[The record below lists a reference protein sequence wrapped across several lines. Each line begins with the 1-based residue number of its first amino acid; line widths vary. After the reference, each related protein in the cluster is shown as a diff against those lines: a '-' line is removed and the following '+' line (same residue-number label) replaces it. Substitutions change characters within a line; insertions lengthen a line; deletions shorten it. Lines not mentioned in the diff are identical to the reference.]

1 MFNIKSTLLSHQIVV
16 FAWFLVVTGLSTLI
30 LFVPHVEAQQPS
42 SPPSEHSHDD
52 HGEHYHETA
61 LRRFEIITLSS
72 LPFTAIHSYFGVRV
86 VRMIQDNKIA
96 PVLTPKN
103 YRAMGISAVSLS
115 LFIGIWDWWHTRNVD
130 TSEPSIPEW
139 KQPTPPTEEGSPP
152 EGPMAII
159 PSNAQHVMMNNSST
173 FIGQSHLMQQNNQLN
188 GWRTDSAVGLVI
200 PLLQIRF

>member
-1 MFNIKSTLLSHQIVV
+1 MFNINSTLLARYFVV
-16 FAWFLVVTGLSTLI
+16 MVLSTII
-30 LFVPHVEAQQPS
+30 LFVPHAEAQQPS

-52 HGEHYHETA
+52 HEEHYHESA

-72 LPFTAIHSYFGVRV
+72 LPFTAIHSYLGVRA

-96 PVLTPKN
+96 PVLTQKN

-139 KQPTPPTEEGSPP
+139 KQPTPPTEEGSPT
-152 EGPMAII
+152 EGPLAII
-159 PSNAQHVMMNNSST
+159 PSNAQHVMMNNTSNFIGST
-173 FIGQSHLMQQNNQLN
+173 FIGQPYLMQQNHQLN
-188 GWRTDSAVGLVI
+188 IGGTGPSEGLVI

>member
-1 MFNIKSTLLSHQIVV
+1 MFNINSTLLAGYFVV
-16 FAWFLVVTGLSTLI
+16 MVLSTII
-30 LFVPHVEAQQPS
+30 LFVPHAEAQQPS

-52 HGEHYHETA
+52 HEDHYHETA

-72 LPFTAIHSYFGVRV
+72 LPFTAIHSYLGVRA

-139 KQPTPPTEEGSPP
+139 KQPTPPTEEGSPT
-152 EGPMAII
+152 EGPLAII
-159 PSNAQHVMMNNSST
+159 PSNAQHVMMNNTST
-173 FIGQSHLMQQNNQLN
+173 FFGQPYLMQQNHQLN
-188 GWRTDSAVGLVI
+188 IGGTGPSEGLVI